1 VDTGRTP
8 LPTRR
13 LDPSLAAQ
21 FEEEGYVVLRGY
33 FANRDAFNAVI
44 EGVVRANLR
53 NPIFMRY
60 EQALALED
68 IGYGY
73 EDFARKSSSLRIP
86 GIHALSA
93 ELRRLV
99 DACGFEDA
107 LAQLLPDGARVD
119 LLQSLYFPFSSS
131 QASHS
136 DKFLVSPPAAP
147 YRRETLCGVWMAL
160 DGSSRENGAL
170 FGWSGSQKVPGKPLP
185 STYRQHGDY
194 SRDLAVMMI
203 NHGLLPHFVNVEAG
217 DAIVWASDFVHGD
230 AHPLVP
236 DRMRRALVLHYG
248 ATGEG

>member
-1 VDTGRTP
+1 M
-8 LPTRR
+8 
-13 LDPSLAAQ
+13 
-21 FEEEGYVVLRGY
+21 LRGY

-60 EQALALED
+60 EKALALED

-86 GIHALSA
+86 GIHALSP
-93 ELRRLV
+93 ELRGLV

-119 LLQSLYFPFSSS
+119 LLQSLYFPFSSN

-136 DKFLVSPPAAP
+136 DNFLVSPPAAP
-147 YRRETLCGVWMAL
+147 CRRETLCGVWMAL

-170 FGWSGSQKVPGKPLP
+170 FGWSGSQKVPDKPLL
-185 STYRQHGDY
+185 SSYRRYGDY

-203 NHGLLPHFVNVEAG
+203 NHGLRPHFVYAQPG
-217 DAIVWASDFVHGD
+217 DVVVRSNDFVHGA

-236 DRMRRALVLHYG
+236 QMTRRALVLHYG
-248 ATGEG
+248 AILEG